1 LDDNLETCRSICS
14 TSAFASSIIDRPS
27 VIQPRATPTAHHWV
41 DFYDRCLDLRE

>member
-41 DFYDRCLDLRE
+41 DFYDRYLDLRE